1 MLGAN
6 KDDMTLDEIAQQD
19 QENLKGYKKGQ
30 KHKNLLLW
38 IQKLE
43 SMQTILASEEQWGEM
58 MELKKDQFEIDFEK
72 LREDMSKIRDLLK

>member
-1 MLGAN
+1 
-6 KDDMTLDEIAQQD
+6 MTLDQIAEQD

-30 KHKNLLLW
+30 KHRNLLLW

-58 MELKKDQFEIDFEK
+58 MDKKKDQFEIDFDK
-72 LREDMSKIRDLLK
+72 LREDMRKINDLLK

>member
-1 MLGAN
+1 
-6 KDDMTLDEIAQQD
+6 MTLDQLAQQD

-30 KHKNLLLW
+30 KHRNLLLW

-58 MELKKDQFEIDFEK
+58 MDKKKDQFEIDFDK
-72 LREDMSKIRDLLK
+72 LREDMRKINDLLK